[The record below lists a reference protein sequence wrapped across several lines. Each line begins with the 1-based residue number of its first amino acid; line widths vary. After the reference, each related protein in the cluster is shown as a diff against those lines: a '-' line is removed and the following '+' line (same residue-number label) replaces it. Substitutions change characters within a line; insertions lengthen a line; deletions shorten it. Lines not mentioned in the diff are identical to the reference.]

1 MTGHPHLNPVDIDDA
16 QSEIQK
22 CCVQSP

>member
-1 MTGHPHLNPVDIDDA
+1 MTGHPHLNPIDIDDA